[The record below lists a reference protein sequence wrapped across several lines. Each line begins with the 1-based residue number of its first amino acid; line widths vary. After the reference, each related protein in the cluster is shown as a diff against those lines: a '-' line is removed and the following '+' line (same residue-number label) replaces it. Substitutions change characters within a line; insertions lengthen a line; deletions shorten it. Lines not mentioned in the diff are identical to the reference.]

1 MRTALVCVLLGLA
14 VVNAAVF
21 KEEEYQFLFSKFMSQ
36 YNKKYTHDTFF
47 FRYTVF
53 KANMDKIFLGNKQN
67 FTYTLGMNEMGDMT
81 HEEFKATKLGY
92 KRIDRSYARSKNTSD
107 GKKAVAGTPACPAPH
122 STAASVDWVAKGAV
136 TPIKNQGQCGSCWS
150 FSTTGSVEGDV
161 FIEAGVLT
169 SLSEQQL
176 VDCSTAQGNEGCN
189 GGLMDN
195 AFQYIISNG
204 GLTTEAGYPYTATGP
219 NTCNVQTPL
228 ASTITSYCDVTSGSE
243 SALQDAVAQQPVS
256 VAIEA
261 DQSCFQFYS
270 GGVMSDPSCGT
281 QLDHGVLAVGFGVT
295 GGTKYW
301 NVKNSWGTSWGLNG
315 YIWLGRNVA
324 GQPLGVCGI
333 ASEPSFPYGGSSLGG
348 AKAHAPRHHRKH

>member
-1 MRTALVCVLLGLA
+1 
-14 VVNAAVF
+14 
-21 KEEEYQFLFSKFMSQ
+21 
-36 YNKKYTHDTFF
+36 
-47 FRYTVF
+47 
-53 KANMDKIFLGNKQN
+53 
-67 FTYTLGMNEMGDMT
+67 MNEMGDMT
-81 HEEFKATKLGY
+81 HDEFKAAKLGY
-92 KRIDRSYARSKNTSD
+92 SRIDRSFAR
-107 GKKAVAGTPACPAPH
+107 KANSVHATPQVAGKPACPAPPA
-122 STAASVDWVAKGAV
+122 SRTSVDWVSAGAV

-161 FIEAGVLT
+161 FIEAGKLT

-204 GLTTEAGYPYTATGP
+204 GLTTEMGYPYTATGP
-219 NTCNVQTPL
+219 NTCSVTTPL
-228 ASTITSYCDVTSGSE
+228 ASNIAAYCDVE
-243 SALQDAVAQQPVS
+243 SASNEQLLVDAVAQQPVS

-295 GGTKYW
+295 SGTKYW

-315 YIWLGRNVA
+315 YIWLGRQVA
-324 GQPLGVCGI
+324 GQSSGVCGI
-333 ASEPSFPYGGSSLGG
+333 ASEPSFPTGGTSLGG
-348 AKAHAPRHHRKH
+348 SKGHGHHRKH